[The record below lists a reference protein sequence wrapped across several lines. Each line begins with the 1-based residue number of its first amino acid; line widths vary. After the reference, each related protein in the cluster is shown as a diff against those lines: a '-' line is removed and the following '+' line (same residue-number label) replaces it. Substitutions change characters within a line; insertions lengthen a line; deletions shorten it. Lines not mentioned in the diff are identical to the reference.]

1 MLSTGQQAG
10 EEEETLQGAAEERVA
25 ATRQTVSG
33 DSASDLAALL
43 SHEASVMSREGV
55 PPQDLVMA
63 PAVLGQLPPH

>member
-1 MLSTGQQAG
+1 M
-10 EEEETLQGAAEERVA
+10 AAA
-25 ATRQTVSG
+25 RQTVSG

-63 PAVLGQLPPH
+63 PLFLASFLPINCSVWGCHTAELV